1 MDRWLLHFLGLD
13 SASGPAYLAW
23 SGALSDLGEL
33 VLIGGLY
40 AFLRRHNC
48 MVRRCWRLGWHPTAA
63 GHVTCRHH
71 HPDAAPTHAEVIAA
85 HHAARERN
93 RPGTAARA
101 PKTLIRKQAAGT
113 TGNAR
118 PGGNLE

>member
-85 HHAARERN
+85 HHAARERG
-93 RPGTAARA
+93 RHAPSRA
-101 PKTLIRKQAAGT
+101 PKTLIRNQDTGT
-113 TGNAR
+113 ANRANQG
-118 PGGNLE
+118 